1 MATNDFL
8 TFSAAGGANVVTQS
22 AWVAL
27 STLRAQGFQSGVAT
41 SSQLNKVWR
50 QSSIIAAV
58 VAQYVADIAGQDV
71 LDDGTTATILANLK
85 AAIRAQSSP
94 VGSSRGLTCPNG
106 APGTSLTYAAVEIV
120 LETALGGQSYRLA
133 SFLKTINGA
142 TVGAGGMDVGLAPV
156 SGYVAIYAIYNPV
169 TVTSALLGVDCT
181 NTIAPEVYGGA
192 NMPSGYT
199 ASCLVGV
206 WPTNASRQFT
216 IGLQVDRV
224 MCIAPVQVL
233 NNGTIVPTQAAID
246 LSTAVPKNAR
256 YVTGTVAMSVT
267 GSASQMSIQVL
278 PANLQIGNQGFAAL
292 VQPANFT
299 SATYGRH
306 PINQS
311 QQLYYNTS
319 STAGTPNFQLA
330 VSGYEI

>member
-8 TFSAAGGANVVTQS
+8 TFSAASGANVVTQS
-22 AWVAL
+22 AWVGL
-27 STLRAQGFQSGVAT
+27 STLRAQGFQSGVAQ
-41 SSQLNKVWR
+41 SAQVNKAIR
-50 QSSIIAAV
+50 QASIISSI
-58 VAQYVADIAGQDV
+58 VAQYVADTVGQDV
-71 LDDGTTATILANLK
+71 LDDGTTATILGNLK
-85 AAIRAQSSP
+85 SAIRAQSSP

-106 APGTSLTYAAVEIV
+106 GANTSLTYSAVEIV
-120 LETALGGQSYRLA
+120 VETALGGQVYRLA
-133 SFLKTINGA
+133 NFLKTINA
-142 TVGAGGMDVGLAPV
+142 TTVGAGGMDTGVAPV
-156 SGYVAIYAIYNPV
+156 TGYVAIYAIYNPA
-169 TVTSALLGVDCT
+169 TSTSALLGVDST
-181 NTIAPEVYGGA
+181 TTIAPEIYGGA
-192 NMPSGYT
+192 NMPAGYT
-199 ASCLVGV
+199 ASCLIGV

-233 NNGTIVPTQAAID
+233 NNSTIVGGQAA
-246 LSTAVPKNAR
+246 LSLATAVPKNAR

-267 GSASQMSIQVL
+267 GTASQLSMQVL

-292 VQPANFT
+292 VNPNNFT

-311 QQLYYNTS
+311 QQIYYSSS
-319 STAGTPNFQLA
+319 STAGSPNFQLA